1 MVKLRL
7 KRMGNTHRPF
17 YRIGVVDERKK
28 RDGKLIEELGHFNPL
43 ENDEAKQVTV
53 KTDRAAYWLSVGA
66 QPSDTVA
73 ALLKRAGLNPKAG
86 TKVEDQTV
94 APGSA

>member
-28 RDGKLIEELGHFNPL
+28 RDGALIEELGYYNPL
-43 ENDEAKQVTV
+43 ERDEAKQVSL
-53 KTDRAAYWLSVGA
+53 KNERAAYWLSVGA
-66 QPSDTVA
+66 QPSETVA
-73 ALLKRAGLNPKAG
+73 TILKRAGLNPKPG
-86 TKVEDQTV
+86 TKVADQTLN
-94 APGSA
+94 A

>member
-1 MVKLRL
+1 MVKMRL

-28 RDGKLIEELGHFNPL
+28 RDGKLIEELGHYNPL
-43 ENDEAKQVTV
+43 EKDEAKQVTV
-53 KTDRAAYWLSVGA
+53 KADRAAYWLSVGA

-73 ALLKRAGLNPKAG
+73 GLLKRAGLNPKSG
-86 TKVEDQTV
+86 TKAEDQT
-94 APGSA
+94 AATASA